1 MLFLVLGLMLLH
13 GSAAQHDKDLY
24 SFVTLPEVR
33 ALKFEI
39 EHIDRER
46 QQPGYWFVAP
56 YGQIDPEAS
65 THRYTQ
71 YQIGPYIY
79 DNDGMLIWAGSPMYD
94 NRNVFDF
101 KANWNIDDDP
111 HLSFIIQHDNQVKGS
126 GMILNTNY
134 EIEHEVDV
142 VNDLEAFNMHEF
154 NILDG
159 GKTALACTYRTQT
172 ISFADFG
179 RPNEESWAQTGGFVE
194 LDVDS
199 ARVLFEWD
207 SRDQISVL
215 ESAVLSSKSAALG
228 PPGTDYVHIN
238 AVDKNEAGDYIISMR
253 FTNTIYLI
261 SGTDGHIM
269 WRLGGKESDFNMDF
283 TFHKQHDV
291 KFIESHGTHHVIS
304 LMNNGADEGYA
315 DESISAALYID
326 IDETAMTARVI
337 QRIERPD
344 GGLTR
349 LRGNVQQLPNL
360 NTFIGWS
367 QWGYHS
373 EHAPNGDLLM
383 WAKFSSERFSS
394 YRSYKFD
401 WVGRPNTPP
410 DVVSSVYGTNDE
422 DVLTIIHVSWNGATD
437 IAGWNF
443 YARPYD
449 MGENV
454 FIGHTEKSDFETM
467 YLADGFMDWVSAEAV
482 DSEGNVL
489 GTSDLHRTNTPDNWQ
504 AVGFDGTSL
513 PSPDDPSILYVT
525 DETDDAADSSTAS
538 VGTNV
543 KSQEAVY
550 SDTKEVAKAVYK
562 AYEILRGVEGFVV
575 LAILAGCVYAAVVG
589 VRKCLRRR
597 RQVRSY
603 KNVPT
608 EEGGEAG
615 ENIPVEEIPLRRNSN
630 G

>member
-1 MLFLVLGLMLLH
+1 MLFLALGLMLLH
-13 GSAAQHDKDLY
+13 GSVAQRDNDLY

-56 YGQIDPEAS
+56 YGQIAPEES

-111 HLSFIIQHDNQVKGS
+111 HLSFIIQHDDEVKGS

-142 VNDLEAFNMHEF
+142 VNDLEFFNMHEF

-159 GKTALACTYRTQT
+159 GKTVLACTYRTQT

-179 RPNEESWAQTGGFVE
+179 RPGEETWAQTGGFVE

-199 ARVLFEWD
+199 ASILFEWD

-215 ESAVLSSKSAALG
+215 ESAVLDSWSATSG
-228 PPGTDYVHIN
+228 PPGSDYVHIN

-253 FTNTIYLI
+253 FTNTIYMI
-261 SGTDGHIM
+261 SGADGHIM
-269 WRLGGKESDFNMDF
+269 WRLGGKESDFDMDF

-291 KFIESHGTHHVIS
+291 KFIESHGTRHIIS
-304 LMNNGADEGYA
+304 LMNNGADEGFA
-315 DESISAALYID
+315 DESVSAALYID
-326 IDETAMTARVI
+326 LDAAAMTARVI

-394 YRSYKFD
+394 YRSYKFE
-401 WVGRPNTPP
+401 WIGRPNTTP
-410 DVVSSVYGTNDE
+410 DVVSSVYGTNTKDI
-422 DVLTIIHVSWNGATD
+422 VTVIHVSWNGATD
-437 IAGWNF
+437 IARWSF
-443 YARPYD
+443 YARAND
-449 MGENV
+449 TGENV
-454 FIGHTEKSDFETM
+454 FIGSTEKSHFETM
-467 YLADGFMDWVSAEAV
+467 YMADGYMDWISAEAV
-482 DSEGNVL
+482 DSEGNIL
-489 GTSDLHRTNTPDNWQ
+489 GTSDLHRTNKPDNWQ
-504 AVGFDGTSL
+504 AIGFEGTSS
-513 PSPDDPSILYVT
+513 PSPDDPSILYVK
-525 DETDDAADSSTAS
+525 DETED
-538 VGTNV
+538 
-543 KSQEAVY
+543 
-550 SDTKEVAKAVYK
+550 KAVYK
-562 AYEILRGVEGFVV
+562 AYEILHAVEGFIV
-575 LAILAGCVYAAVVG
+575 LVLLASYIGMAVVA
-589 VRKCLRRR
+589 VRRCLLRR

-608 EEGGEAG
+608 KEGGEAG